1 MKVTINQ
8 PYVHLYCD
16 LKVGDMFMYESGVY
30 IKCEDSA
37 ISLHKIAGR
46 MGTQGQPFMIKPDT
60 LVVRIVE
67 ASFTVG

>member
-8 PYVHLYCD
+8 PHVHLYDD

-30 IKCEDSA
+30 IKCENDA

-46 MGTQGQPFMIKPDT
+46 MGTEGQPFTIKPDT
-60 LVVRIVE
+60 HVVRIVE
-67 ASFTVG
+67 ATFTVG